1 MFNQTQRPEIEG
13 AIVLDRG
20 YTEDFEPD
28 LLILDGNQN
37 RSMGILHCSHEFS
50 LCLDAGT
57 LRFHHADSIDL
68 GESFV
73 YETEAEF
80 EATYPGVI
88 AEVRKAKDEGRLYVR
103 EYEWDAASRRN
114 IPHLEPYQGH

>member
-28 LLILDGNQN
+28 LLILRGNQN
-37 RSMGILHCSHEFS
+37 RSMGILHCSHEFE
-50 LCLDAGT
+50 LNLEADT
-57 LRFHHADSIDL
+57 LRFYNADSIDL
-68 GESFV
+68 GEYFV
-73 YETEAEF
+73 YKKEAEF